1 MKKKEIE
8 KIPFAG
14 GTKAEKRYLNTISA
28 FIQEIKEERHLF
40 VEVYENRKGKRQI
53 PWIRMVFTEKD
64 WGFYY
69 SESGIWSAA
78 GLEKEKRKIQYTF
91 AAKTNKAYIT
101 ETEIDRIWSFNSCK
115 WLDKKFHSWMDV
127 LESLINDIRSER
139 TQKRSANRKLR
150 LDERIQNTPPL
161 PTDLQEWAGRNL
173 FSDEHF
179 LYYKRHGRY
188 ADIACSACGHVTTMA
203 IKRGESFE
211 SQFETVI
218 DPPVNNSPGT
228 CPYCKALGTYKAQGK
243 TKGVYG
249 KGKYCFVAQPY
260 KTNGAVIRY
269 VEIEKIYRLDTMA
282 EERREIML
290 EAKESYITTEIAR
303 TYLEEGKRPQTDYY
317 KYSSYTGE
325 FWDDCNLYGMN
336 SIRISEAKVYEKSY
350 EWLKGTFLQYSG
362 AKEYSRFEPIY
373 NLTGY
378 LQKYVQWSQI
388 EMLSKMGLHKI
399 VRAMISGYSG
409 IVLDQNATHPE
420 DFLRIR
426 KERIQN
432 LIAVEGNAGY
442 LKIWQ
447 MERRK
452 DLHLSEKETIF
463 LAESSM
469 YESDIIEVLK
479 YTTVTKFMH
488 KIEKYAG
495 IDIPDSF
502 IEQQLC
508 GHAAGVLRVTCS
520 LYIDYL
526 HMRIQREYDLTNQI
540 YLFPRDLQAAHDR
553 MVLETNQE
561 KIEKRNREV
570 SERYP
575 NIRKNYRKLRNRY
588 FFEDEVYLIRL
599 ARSAEEIVTE
609 GRTLHHCVGGDN
621 YLDKHDTGESTIL
634 FLRLKKQPETPYI
647 TVEIRR
653 NTILQWYGSRDTKPD
668 QINIEKWLKKY
679 IGVLKEKQ
687 EILAVTA

>member
-8 KIPFAG
+8 KIPFVG
-14 GTKAEKRYLNTISA
+14 GTKAGKKYLNTISA
-28 FIQEIKEERHLF
+28 FIQEIKGERHLF
-40 VEVYENRKGKRQI
+40 VEVYENRNGKLQV

-64 WGFYY
+64 WGLYY
-69 SESGIWSAA
+69 PESGIWSAA
-78 GLEKEKRKIQYTF
+78 GLEEEKRKIQYTF
-91 AAKTNKAYIT
+91 TAKTNKAYIT

-127 LESLINDIRSER
+127 LESLINDIRCER
-139 TQKRSANRKLR
+139 TQKRSTNRKLR

-161 PTDLQEWAGRNL
+161 PIDLQEWAGRKL

-188 ADIACSACGHVTTMA
+188 ADIACSACGHVTTIA

-228 CPYCKALGTYKAQGK
+228 CPYCKTLGTYKAQGK

-325 FWDDCNLYGMN
+325 FWDDCNLQGMN

-447 MERRK
+447 IERRK
-452 DLHLSEKETIF
+452 NLHLSEKETIF

-469 YESDIIEVLK
+469 NESDIVEVLK

-570 SERYP
+570 GEKYP

-588 FFEDEVYLIRL
+588 FFEDEVYLIRP

-634 FLRLKKQPETPYI
+634 FLRLKKQPESPYI

-653 NTILQWYGSRDTKPD
+653 NTILQWYGIRDTKPD
-668 QINIEKWLKKY
+668 QIAIEKWLKKY

>member
-188 ADIACSACGHVTTMA
+188 ADIACSAYGHVTTMA

-588 FFEDEVYLIRL
+588 FFEDEVYLIRP

>member
-69 SESGIWSAA
+69 PESGIWSAA

-161 PTDLQEWAGRNL
+161 PTDLQEWAGRKL

-249 KGKYCFVAQPY
+249 KGKCCFVAQPY

-303 TYLEEGKRPQTDYY
+303 TYLEEGKRPQTDYR

-336 SIRISEAKVYEKSY
+336 NIRISEAKVYEKSY
-350 EWLKGTFLQYSG
+350 GWLKGTFLQYSG
-362 AKEYSRFEPIY
+362 AKEYSRFEPTY

-378 LQKYVQWSQI
+378 LQKYLQWPQI
-388 EMLSKMGLHKI
+388 EMLSKMGLHEI

-570 SERYP
+570 SEKYP

-588 FFEDEVYLIRL
+588 FFEDEVYLIRP

-609 GRTLHHCVGGDN
+609 GRTLHHCVGGNN

-634 FLRLKKQPETPYI
+634 FLRLKKQPESPYI

-653 NTILQWYGSRDTKPD
+653 NTILQWYGIRDTKPD
-668 QINIEKWLKKY
+668 QIAIEKWLKKY
-679 IGVLKEKQ
+679 IGELKEKQ

>member
-588 FFEDEVYLIRL
+588 FFEDEVYLIRP

-687 EILAVTA
+687 EILAVTV

>member
-14 GTKAEKRYLNTISA
+14 SAKAGKKYLNTISA
-28 FIQEIKEERHLF
+28 FVQEIKEERHLF
-40 VEVYENRKGKRQI
+40 VEVYENRKEKLQT

-64 WGFYY
+64 WGLYY
-69 SESGIWSAA
+69 PESGIWSAA
-78 GLEKEKRKIQYTF
+78 GLEEEKRKIQYTF
-91 AAKTNKAYIT
+91 APQTNKAYIT
-101 ETEIDRIWSFNSCK
+101 ETEIDRIWSFNSCE
-115 WLDKKFHSWMDV
+115 WLNKKFHSWMDV
-127 LESLINDIRSER
+127 LESLINNIRSER
-139 TQKRSANRKLR
+139 TQKRSTNRKLR
-150 LDERIQNTPPL
+150 LEERIQNTPPL
-161 PTDLQEWAGRNL
+161 PTDLQEWARRKL
-173 FSDEHF
+173 FSNEHF

-188 ADIACSACGHVTTMA
+188 TDIACSACGHVTTIA

-211 SQFETVI
+211 SRFETVI
-218 DPPVNNSPGT
+218 DPPVNNKPGI
-228 CPYCKALGTYKAQGK
+228 CPYCKNLGTYKAQGK

-249 KGKYCFVAQPY
+249 RGEYCFVAQPY

-282 EERREIML
+282 QEKQEVML

-303 TYLEEGKRPQTDYY
+303 TYLEEGKRPQTDYH

-336 SIRISEAKVYEKSY
+336 NIRISEAEVYEKSY

-362 AKEYSRFEPIY
+362 AKEYSRFEPKY

-378 LQKYVQWSQI
+378 LQKYVQWPQI

-399 VRAMISGYSG
+399 VREMIGGYIG

-426 KERIQN
+426 KERIRN
-432 LIAVEGNAGY
+432 LVTVEGNADY

-447 MERRK
+447 MERK
-452 DLHLSEKETIF
+452 ENLHLSEKETIF

-469 YESDIIEVLK
+469 NERDIVEVLK

-488 KIEKYAG
+488 KMENYAG
-495 IDIPDSF
+495 VDVPDSF

-508 GHAAGVLRVTCS
+508 GHAAEVLRVTCS

-526 HMRIQREYDLTNQI
+526 HMRTQRQYDLTNQI

-570 SERYP
+570 SEKYP

-588 FFEDEVYLIRL
+588 FFEDEEYLIRP
-599 ARSAEEIVTE
+599 ARSAEEIVAE
-609 GRTLHHCVGGDN
+609 GRFLHHCVGGDN
-621 YLDKHDTGESTIL
+621 YLHKHNTGVSTIL
-634 FLRLKKQPETPYI
+634 LLRFKKQPEIPYI
-647 TVEIRR
+647 TVEIS
-653 NTILQWYGSRDTKPD
+653 NTRIQQWYGIRDTKPD
-668 QINIEKWLKKY
+668 EKNIKKWLEKY
-679 IGVLKEKQ
+679 IKALKEKQ

>member
-303 TYLEEGKRPQTDYY
+303 TYLEKGKRPQTDYY

-588 FFEDEVYLIRL
+588 FFEDEVYLIRP

>member
-303 TYLEEGKRPQTDYY
+303 SYLEEGKRPQTDYY

-588 FFEDEVYLIRL
+588 FFEDEVYLIRP

>member
-588 FFEDEVYLIRL
+588 FFEDEVYLIRP

>member
-317 KYSSYTGE
+317 KYSSYTGD

-452 DLHLSEKETIF
+452 DLHLSEKESIF

-588 FFEDEVYLIRL
+588 FFEDEVYLIRP

>member
-14 GTKAEKRYLNTISA
+14 GVKAGKKYLNTISA
-28 FIQEIKEERHLF
+28 FVQEIKEERHLF
-40 VEVYENRKGKRQI
+40 VEVYENSKEKLQV

-64 WGFYY
+64 WGLYY
-69 SESGIWSAA
+69 PESGIWSAA
-78 GLEKEKRKIQYTF
+78 GLEEEKRKIQYNF

-127 LESLINDIRSER
+127 LESLINDIRCER
-139 TQKRSANRKLR
+139 TQKRSTNRKLR

-161 PTDLQEWAGRNL
+161 PADLQEWAGRNL

-188 ADIACSACGHVTTMA
+188 ADIACSACGHVTTIA
-203 IKRGESFE
+203 IKRGESFK

-218 DPPVNNSPGT
+218 DPPVNNRTGT

-282 EERREIML
+282 EERWEIML

-303 TYLEEGKRPQTDYY
+303 TYLEKGKRPQTDYY
-317 KYSSYTGE
+317 KYSSYMGE
-325 FWDDCNLYGMN
+325 FWDDCNLQGMN

-378 LQKYVQWSQI
+378 LQKYVQWPQI

-399 VRAMISGYSG
+399 ARAMISGYSG
-409 IVLDQNATHPE
+409 IVLNQNATHPE

-432 LIAVEGNAGY
+432 LIVVEGNAGY

-447 MERRK
+447 IERRK
-452 DLHLSEKETIF
+452 NLHLSEKETIF

-469 YESDIIEVLK
+469 NESDIVEVLK

-495 IDIPDSF
+495 IDMPDSF

-526 HMRIQREYDLTNQI
+526 HMRIQRGYDLTNQI

-570 SERYP
+570 SEKYP

-588 FFEDEVYLIRL
+588 FFEDEVYLIRP

-621 YLDKHDTGESTIL
+621 YLNKHDTGESTIL
-634 FLRLKKQPETPYI
+634 FLRLKKQPESPYI

-653 NTILQWYGSRDTKPD
+653 NTILQWYGIRDTKPD
-668 QINIEKWLKKY
+668 QIAIEKWLKKY

>member
-203 IKRGESFE
+203 IKCGESFE

-588 FFEDEVYLIRL
+588 FFEDEVYLIRP

>member
-588 FFEDEVYLIRL
+588 FFEDEVYLIRP

-653 NTILQWYGSRDTKPD
+653 NTILQWYGIRDTKPD

>member
-303 TYLEEGKRPQTDYY
+303 TYLEKGKRPQTDYY

-588 FFEDEVYLIRL
+588 FFEDEVYLIRP

-679 IGVLKEKQ
+679 IGVLKEKL

>member
-14 GTKAEKRYLNTISA
+14 GAKAGKKYLNTISA
-28 FIQEIKEERHLF
+28 FVQEIKEERHLF
-40 VEVYENRKGKRQI
+40 VEVYENSKEKLQV

-64 WGFYY
+64 WGLYY
-69 SESGIWSAA
+69 PESGIWSAA
-78 GLEKEKRKIQYTF
+78 GLEEEKRKIQHSF

-101 ETEIDRIWSFNSCK
+101 ETEIDRIWSFNSCR

-127 LESLINDIRSER
+127 LESLINDIRCER
-139 TQKRSANRKLR
+139 TQKRNANRKLR

-161 PTDLQEWAGRNL
+161 PADLQKWAGRNL

-188 ADIACSACGHVTTMA
+188 ADIACSACGHVTTIA
-203 IKRGESFE
+203 IKRVESFE
-211 SQFETVI
+211 GQFETVI
-218 DPPVNNSPGT
+218 DPPINNSPGT
-228 CPYCKALGTYKAQGK
+228 CPYCKTFGTYKAQGK

-269 VEIEKIYRLDTMA
+269 VEIEKIYRLDIMA

-325 FWDDCNLYGMN
+325 FWDDCNLQGMN

-362 AKEYSRFEPIY
+362 AKEYSRFEPTY

-378 LQKYVQWSQI
+378 LQKYVQWPQI
-388 EMLSKMGLHKI
+388 EMLSKMGLHEI

-447 MERRK
+447 MERREN
-452 DLHLSEKETIF
+452 LHLSEKETIF
-463 LAESSM
+463 LVESTLP
-469 YESDIIEVLK
+469 ERDIAEVLK

-488 KIEKYAG
+488 RMENYAG
-495 IDIPDSF
+495 VDVPDSF

-540 YLFPRDLQAAHDR
+540 YLFPRDLQAAHNR

-570 SERYP
+570 GEKYP

-588 FFEDEVYLIRL
+588 FFEDEVYLIRP

-634 FLRLKKQPETPYI
+634 FLRLKKQPESPYI

-653 NTILQWYGSRDTKPD
+653 NTILQWYGIRDTKPD
-668 QINIEKWLKKY
+668 QIAIEKWLKKY

>member
-303 TYLEEGKRPQTDYY
+303 TYLEEGKRPQTDYR

-336 SIRISEAKVYEKSY
+336 NIRISEAKVYEKSY
-350 EWLKGTFLQYSG
+350 GWLKGTFLQYSG
-362 AKEYSRFEPIY
+362 AKEYSRFEPTY

-378 LQKYVQWSQI
+378 LQKYLQWPQI
-388 EMLSKMGLHKI
+388 EMLSKMGLHEI

-588 FFEDEVYLIRL
+588 FFEDEVYLIRP

-653 NTILQWYGSRDTKPD
+653 NTILQWYGIRDTKPD

>member
-8 KIPFAG
+8 KIPFVG
-14 GTKAEKRYLNTISA
+14 GTKAGKKYLNTISA
-28 FIQEIKEERHLF
+28 FIQEIKGERHLF
-40 VEVYENRKGKRQI
+40 VEVYENRNGKLQV

-64 WGFYY
+64 WGLYY
-69 SESGIWSAA
+69 PESGIWSAA
-78 GLEKEKRKIQYTF
+78 GLEEEKRKIQYTF
-91 AAKTNKAYIT
+91 TAKTNKAYIT

-127 LESLINDIRSER
+127 LESLINDIRCER
-139 TQKRSANRKLR
+139 TQKRSTNRKLR

-161 PTDLQEWAGRNL
+161 PIDLQEWAGRKL

-188 ADIACSACGHVTTMA
+188 ADIACSACGHVTTIA

-282 EERREIML
+282 EKRREIML

-325 FWDDCNLYGMN
+325 FWDDCNLQGMN

-452 DLHLSEKETIF
+452 NLHLSEKETIF

-469 YESDIIEVLK
+469 NEGDIVEVLK

-488 KIEKYAG
+488 KMEKYVD

-502 IEQQLC
+502 IEQN
-508 GHAAGVLRVTCS
+508 R
-520 LYIDYL
+520 
-526 HMRIQREYDLTNQI
+526 RIKTNDL
-540 YLFPRDLQAAHDR
+540 
-553 MVLETNQE
+553 
-561 KIEKRNREV
+561 
-570 SERYP
+570 
-575 NIRKNYRKLRNRY
+575 
-588 FFEDEVYLIRL
+588 
-599 ARSAEEIVTE
+599 E
-609 GRTLHHCVGGDN
+609 G
-621 YLDKHDTGESTIL
+621 
-634 FLRLKKQPETPYI
+634 
-647 TVEIRR
+647 
-653 NTILQWYGSRDTKPD
+653 
-668 QINIEKWLKKY
+668 
-679 IGVLKEKQ
+679 
-687 EILAVTA
+687 

>member
-14 GTKAEKRYLNTISA
+14 GTKAGKKYINTISA
-28 FIQEIKEERHLF
+28 FIQEIKGERHLF
-40 VEVYENRKGKRQI
+40 VEVYENRNGKLQV

-64 WGFYY
+64 WGLYY
-69 SESGIWSAA
+69 PESGIWSAA
-78 GLEKEKRKIQYTF
+78 GLEEEKRKIQYTF
-91 AAKTNKAYIT
+91 TAKTNKAYIT

-127 LESLINDIRSER
+127 LESLINDIRCER
-139 TQKRSANRKLR
+139 TQKRSTNRKLR

-161 PTDLQEWAGRNL
+161 PIDLQEWAGRKL

-188 ADIACSACGHVTTMA
+188 ADIACSACGHVTTIA

-228 CPYCKALGTYKAQGK
+228 CPYCKVLGTYKAQGK

-303 TYLEEGKRPQTDYY
+303 TYLEEGKRPQTDYH

-336 SIRISEAKVYEKSY
+336 NIRISEAKVYEKSY

-378 LQKYVQWSQI
+378 LQKYVQWPQI
-388 EMLSKMGLHKI
+388 EMFSKMGLHKI
-399 VRAMISGYSG
+399 ARAMISGYSG
-409 IVLDQNATHPE
+409 IVLNQNATNPE

-432 LIAVEGNAGY
+432 LIAVEGNTGY

-447 MERRK
+447 IERRK
-452 DLHLSEKETIF
+452 NLHLSEKETIF

-469 YESDIIEVLK
+469 NESDIVEVLK

-495 IDIPDSF
+495 IDMPDSF

-526 HMRIQREYDLTNQI
+526 HMRIQRGYDLTNQI

-570 SERYP
+570 SEKYP

-588 FFEDEVYLIRL
+588 FFEDEVYLIRP

-634 FLRLKKQPETPYI
+634 FLRLKKQPESPYI

-653 NTILQWYGSRDTKPD
+653 NTILQWYGIRDTKPD
-668 QINIEKWLKKY
+668 QIAIEKWLKKY

>member
-188 ADIACSACGHVTTMA
+188 ADIACSVCGHVTTMA

-588 FFEDEVYLIRL
+588 FFEDEVYLIRP